1 VQRDF
6 WGHAAARGWVAS
18 GPHDDAVEKFTL
30 EAPVGAAKLL
40 VTRAAPKT
48 TLPEASALRNGC
60 VGPV

>member
-1 VQRDF
+1 MT
-6 WGHAAARGWVAS
+6 
-18 GPHDDAVEKFTL
+18 AVEKFTL